1 MPITDSIDAEAKTFA
16 DAHRETDKGVDTILY
31 FPGDDEIRL
40 LEFTSS
46 VPPTGEAVPFR
57 YAPSPAHGLHHPMSL
72 ILLNPEERRLV
83 ENQEISLPAGWSLD
97 TANPV

>member
-1 MPITDSIDAEAKTFA
+1 MPIADSIDAEAKTFA

-57 YAPSPAHGLHHPMSL
+57 YDPSPSHGLHHRML
-72 ILLNPEERRLV
+72 VTLLHPQELDLVRRG
-83 ENQEISLPAGWSLD
+83 QIPLPTGWNLD
-97 TANPV
+97 HSKSI